1 MDLMN
6 SLAQAGG
13 VDAISRELGVD
24 QSTAQNGLQALLPA
38 VTDGMRGQAAASPQ
52 GFGGLGSILAGL
64 GGGGLLSNV
73 IAPEPTNVSQGNEV
87 LGQIFGNKDASRA
100 VAADAAQKSGISPDL
115 LKKMLPIVAMLV
127 AGYLAKQHGQ
137 GAQAHDWR
145 RAGASSGR
153 GHPRANSWWFGRRRW
168 RRWRCA
174 RFHPWWHCQALT
186 DTRSTATRDLA
197 RSDRAPG
204 HAEIGKACG

>member
-6 SLAQAGG
+6 LLAQAGG

-24 QSTAQNGLQALLPA
+24 QSTAQNGLRALLPA
-38 VTDGMRGQAAASPQ
+38 VTDGMRGQAAASPK

-73 IAPEPTNVSQGNEV
+73 LAPEPTNVAQGNDV
-87 LGQIFGNKDASRA
+87 LGQIFGNKDNSRA
-100 VAADAAQKSGISPDL
+100 VAADASQKSGLSPDL

-137 GAQAHDWR
+137 ATPLPTGSGQVTAQD
-145 RAGASSGR
+145 GGILGQILGGMGGSGSSGAGGGVLGSILGSLSKR
-153 GHPRANSWWFGRRRW
+153 
-168 RRWRCA
+168 
-174 RFHPWWHCQALT
+174 
-186 DTRSTATRDLA
+186 
-197 RSDRAPG
+197 
-204 HAEIGKACG
+204 

>member
-6 SLAQAGG
+6 ALAQAGG

-24 QSTAQNGLQALLPA
+24 QTTAQNGLQALLPA
-38 VTDGMRGQAAASPQ
+38 VTDGMRGQASASPQ

-73 IAPEPTNVSQGNEV
+73 LAPEPTNVSQGNDV
-87 LGQIFGNKDASRA
+87 LGQIFGNKDSSRA
-100 VAADAAQKSGISPDL
+100 VAADASQKSGISPDL

-137 GAQAHDWR
+137 SAQVP
-145 RAGASSGR
+145 AGAG
-153 GHPRANSWWFGRRRW
+153 
-168 RRWRCA
+168 
-174 RFHPWWHCQALT
+174 QAPAQDGGILGQILGGLGGAGGGGAGGGILGSILGGLT
-186 DTRSTATRDLA
+186 KR
-197 RSDRAPG
+197 
-204 HAEIGKACG
+204 

>member
-6 SLAQAGG
+6 ALAQAGG

-38 VTDGMRGQAAASPQ
+38 VTDGMRGQASSRPQ
-52 GFGGLGSILAGL
+52 GFAGLASILSGL

-73 IAPEPTNVSQGNEV
+73 IAPEPTNVSQGNDV
-87 LGQIFGNKDASRA
+87 LGQIFGNKDNSRA
-100 VAADAAQKSGISPDL
+100 VAADASQKSGISPEL

-137 GAQAHDWR
+137 AGQEP
-145 RAGASSGR
+145 AGAGQAPAQDGGILGQILGGISGA
-153 GHPRANSWWFGRRRW
+153 GGGGAGGGILGSILGG
-168 RRWRCA
+168 
-174 RFHPWWHCQALT
+174 
-186 DTRSTATRDLA
+186 LA
-197 RSDRAPG
+197 KR
-204 HAEIGKACG
+204 

>member
-6 SLAQAGG
+6 ALAEAGG
-13 VDAISRELGVD
+13 VDAIARELGVD
-24 QSTAQNGLQALLPA
+24 QSTAQNGMQALLPA
-38 VTDGMRGQAAASPQ
+38 VTDGMREQASASPQ

-73 IAPEPTNVSQGNEV
+73 IAPEPTNVAQGNDV
-87 LGQIFGNKDASRA
+87 LGQIFGNKDNSRA

-137 GAQAHDWR
+137 ARQAPAGGGQDPAQDGGILGQILGGLGGGGGGA
-145 RAGASSGR
+145 GGGILGSILG
-153 GHPRANSWWFGRRRW
+153 G
-168 RRWRCA
+168 
-174 RFHPWWHCQALT
+174 LT
-186 DTRSTATRDLA
+186 KR
-197 RSDRAPG
+197 
-204 HAEIGKACG
+204 